1 MSYEVEVVERSVQD
15 TAVVRG
21 RVAHDGVGAFIGAA
35 FGEVMAAVGSVPIV
49 GPPFCRM
56 DMTGDEF
63 LLEVGFPVAE
73 PIEPAGRVVPSTL
86 PGGEVATALHT
97 GPYDQV
103 GPVYFA
109 VEEWLRANGYES
121 TGAPWEAYLDGP
133 EVPEPRTIV
142 SWPCRRKDSRQPQG

>member
-1 MSYEVEVVERSVQD
+1 MAYDIEIVERTGAD

-21 RVAHDGVGAFIGAA
+21 RVAHDAVGAFIGAA
-35 FGEVMAAVGSVPIV
+35 FGDVLAAVAGVPVV

-86 PGGEVATALHT
+86 PAGEVATVLHT

-103 GPVYFA
+103 APAYFA
-109 VEEWLRANGYES
+109 IEEWLEEHGYEP

-142 SWPCRRKDSRQPQG
+142 SWPCRRKDSLQPRV

>member
-1 MSYEVEVVERSVQD
+1 MTYDVEIVERTPED
-15 TAVVRG
+15 TAVVCG

-35 FGEVMAAVGSVPIV
+35 FGEVMAAVGAVPIV

-73 PIEPAGRVVPSTL
+73 PIAATGRVVPSTL
-86 PGGEVATALHT
+86 PGGEVATVLHR

-103 GPVYFA
+103 APAYFA
-109 VEEWLRANGYES
+109 IEAWLREHGYES

-133 EVPEPRTIV
+133 EAPEPRTIV
-142 SWPCRRKDSRQPQG
+142 SWPCRREDSAQPRG